1 MSSRCSILPNLIL
14 QLHHFVYLGNIRRTW
29 YSEISPRIPFNPLP
43 FFLSQ
48 VHRLHALSP
57 FLFLLLLLFV
67 FFFALSLSYQS
78 TMAFHARSAISFL
91 VKVLVHE
98 IERDRKRQWLVV
110 VIFEQTGSIRGSH
123 CSRGPSLAVI
133 LGVSRSNKS
142 QVELRGRLPI
152 RLWFIPT
159 GYGMAWI
166 NDPLRALRHGRSFAL
181 LKYRCIDLLHLC
193 YEFYLLLEFVIK
205 NFAILFLNT
214 ILF

>member
-1 MSSRCSILPNLIL
+1 MFHLIL
-14 QLHHFVYLGNIRRTW
+14 QLHHFVYLGNIRRSW

-48 VHRLHALSP
+48 VHRLRALSP
-57 FLFLLLLLFV
+57 FLLLLLLFV

-91 VKVLVHE
+91 VRVLVHE

-110 VIFEQTGSIRGSH
+110 VIFERTGSIRGSH

-152 RLWFIPT
+152 RLDSVIHPYRLRNGLDKRPASRSTSWIVHSRPSSIVVSTCYIFVMSFISS
-159 GYGMAWI
+159 YDRI
-166 NDPLRALRHGRSFAL
+166 R
-181 LKYRCIDLLHLC
+181 Y
-193 YEFYLLLEFVIK
+193 
-205 NFAILFLNT
+205 
-214 ILF
+214 